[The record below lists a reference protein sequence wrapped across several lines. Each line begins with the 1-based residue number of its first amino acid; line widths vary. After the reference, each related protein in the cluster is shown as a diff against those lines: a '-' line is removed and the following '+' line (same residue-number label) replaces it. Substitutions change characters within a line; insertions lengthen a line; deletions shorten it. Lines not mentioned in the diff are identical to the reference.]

1 VARPPGSGAGRPG
14 CKPVRQVPSD
24 LVGSIGA
31 PEILVILVLALLV
44 LGPDRLPQAAR
55 TLGRWVGELRR
66 LTGSLQSEVQG
77 VVDEVMRP
85 ANETFTGA
93 TDAFTSTFTTGKA
106 GATVGADGASTTASA
121 ADVSSEPA
129 PADVPPPLAADVP
142 LPSYQTAP
150 SQPVP
155 PPVDPSLN

>member
-1 VARPPGSGAGRPG
+1 
-14 CKPVRQVPSD
+14 
-24 LVGSIGA
+24 VGSIGA

-44 LGPDRLPQAAR
+44 LGPERLPQAAR

-85 ANETFTGA
+85 VNETATGA
-93 TDAFTSTFTTGKA
+93 TDAFTSTFTTSD
-106 GATVGADGASTTASA
+106 GATSGAATDGSATAAASTAE
-121 ADVSSEPA
+121 VSSDLA
-129 PADVPPPLAADVP
+129 GSDVEPPLAAQVP
-142 LPSYQTAP
+142 LPDTTRSVGVQ
-150 SQPVP
+150 

>member
-1 VARPPGSGAGRPG
+1 M
-14 CKPVRQVPSD
+14 
-24 LVGSIGA
+24 GSIGA

-66 LTGSLQSEVQG
+66 LTGSLQSEVRG
-77 VVDEVMRP
+77 VVDEVMGP

-93 TDAFTSTFTTGKA
+93 TEAFTSTLNTAKT

-121 ADVSSEPA
+121 AEVSSDPA
-129 PADVPPPLAADVP
+129 PADVAAPLAADVP
-142 LPSYQTAP
+142 LPGPRSTAP
-150 SQPVP
+150 QAVP
-155 PPVDPSLN
+155 SPVDPSLN